1 MKTIIIVDDSS
12 TARMFTR
19 RCLEI
24 AGCRGSTFIEAENG
38 KEALLNLKDQG
49 ADFVVTDLNM
59 PIMDGATL
67 LKWIKAS
74 PKLKDIP
81 VVVVTSAGNPAKEQ
95 ELTDLGA
102 FAVLSKPI
110 SPAGLVSAIG
120 VLLENDEESG

>member
-24 AGCRGSTFIEAENG
+24 AGCREATFIEAENG
-38 KEALLNLKDQG
+38 KEALLNLKEQG

-74 PKLKDIP
+74 PKLNDIP

-95 ELTDLGA
+95 ELADLGA

-120 VLLENDEESG
+120 VLLENEEKSG